1 MLKSDMNDSYPCPDK
16 QLRVQAHGKQLEL
29 TESSSCFRNKIQ
41 HVLLCCG
48 LLSFMLSNF
57 MCLECLEA
65 AVLFKGI
72 RSQMKKKSTVPET
85 VLQLILI
92 YLDWS
97 AVCDS
102 MGARSATASIFAL
115 ARL

>member
-1 MLKSDMNDSYPCPDK
+1 MLKSDMNDSYPCPDR
-16 QLRVQAHGKQLEL
+16 QLRVKDHGKQLEL
-29 TESSSCFRNKIQ
+29 TESSSCFRNKIR

-72 RSQMKKKSTVPET
+72 RSQMKKIINSSG
-85 VLQLILI
+85 I
-92 YLDWS
+92 S
-97 AVCDS
+97 FAVDIDLS
-102 MGARSATASIFAL
+102 
-115 ARL
+115 